1 MNDALCEHIVAR
13 KSKPMDFVIRVLI
26 IVVIVAIAIGGMPCL
41 GFFAFALAAI
51 LALLAYYFAFPLLN
65 VEYEYS
71 LLNHDLEI
79 DAIYSKEKRKS
90 KMMFFHQYCNIQNA
104 EIIAPK
110 GSHRLNSYHP
120 ETTCDFSSGNANA
133 KVFAIMIPINQ
144 KMTCVYI
151 EPDEKMIEHM
161 KQWMG
166 MKMFVD

>member
-13 KSKPMDFVIRVLI
+13 KSKPMDFIIRILI
-26 IVVIVAIAIGGMPCL
+26 IVVIVAVAIVGLPFL
-41 GFFAFALAAI
+41 GFFAFA
-51 LALLAYYFAFPLLN
+51 LLN

-71 LLNHDLEI
+71 LLNHDLDI

-90 KMMFFHQYCNIQNA
+90 KMNLDIQNA

-110 GSHRLNSYHP
+110 GSHRLDSYHP
-120 ETTCDFSSGNANA
+120 EATCDFSSGNANA
-133 KVFAIMIPINQ
+133 KIFAIMIPINQ

-151 EPDEKMIEHM
+151 EPDENMIEHM

>member
-13 KSKPMDFVIRVLI
+13 KSKPMDFVIRILI
-26 IVVIVAIAIGGMPCL
+26 IVVIVAIAIGGMPFL
-41 GFFAFALAAI
+41 GFFAFALAAV

-71 LLNHDLEI
+71 LLNHDLDI
-79 DAIYSKEKRKS
+79 
-90 KMMFFHQYCNIQNA
+90 HNA

-110 GSHRLNSYHP
+110 GSHRLDSYHP
-120 ETTCDFSSGNANA
+120 ETTCNFSSGNANA

-144 KMTCVYI
+144 KMTCIYI
-151 EPDEKMIEHM
+151 EPDENMIEHM

>member
-13 KSKPMDFVIRVLI
+13 KSKPMDFIIRILI
-26 IVVIVAIAIGGMPCL
+26 IVVIVAVAIVGMPFL

-71 LLNHDLEI
+71 LLNHDLDI

-90 KMMFFHQYCNIQNA
+90 K
-104 EIIAPK
+104 
-110 GSHRLNSYHP
+110 SHRLDSYHP